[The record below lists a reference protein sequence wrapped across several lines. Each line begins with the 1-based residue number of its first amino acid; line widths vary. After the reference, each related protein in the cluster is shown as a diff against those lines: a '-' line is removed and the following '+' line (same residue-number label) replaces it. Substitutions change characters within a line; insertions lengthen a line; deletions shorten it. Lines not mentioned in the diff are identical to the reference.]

1 MKTIFECIRYDT
13 EIGRA
18 NREIFAWL
26 GNRMAVRDKNEAL
39 KMDRKHIRGGQQLFL
54 TEFELEWQF
63 LTRYSYTKV
72 LFFTAAK
79 TNSQF
84 EFLLISLLNG
94 CVLHGTVT
102 ETAGL
107 PLHFQ
112 QIVQW
117 LEDNFFPHDGDV
129 NLVSVDLNSA
139 ICKDD
144 FV

>member
-1 MKTIFECIRYDT
+1 MLKTFFQCIRYDT

-54 TEFELEWQF
+54 TEFESEWQF

-79 TNSQF
+79 LTVNS
-84 EFLLISLLNG
+84 
-94 CVLHGTVT
+94 
-102 ETAGL
+102 
-107 PLHFQ
+107 
-112 QIVQW
+112 
-117 LEDNFFPHDGDV
+117 NFY
-129 NLVSVDLNSA
+129 
-139 ICKDD
+139 
-144 FV
+144 